1 MLTLLLI
8 VALLLANNNC
18 KSQQIN
24 NENKLVAAI
33 NLNTIDNNEAEQTKR
48 QIKSEKIIPR
58 LKLNPKE
65 KELIMNIKELSIE
78 AKECIK
84 EADLVTK
91 EIIEINKTA
100 VKSDEQII
108 GNFNLERKIRK
119 HENLELSLR
128 YDAEEL
134 FEMGNSLLFIIYEDH
149 FPSNGVLLAK
159 DHKYQ
164 KQIIALNEEAQEL
177 YKKAKINHD
186 KASFDFNFEDGIDYL
201 KKANLLKR
209 EAIKKYEQAY
219 SLYYNMPI
227 NKSEYA
233 TLSAELNTPN
243 ERKPKVEKVN
253 TSLNNT
259 NTVINETNKNIELN
273 EPLESIVYKVQIGA
287 FTKKVDINEFH
298 GLDPLSEDK
307 KDQQEFAKYMV
318 GQYYSYKAASEAK
331 RIISSSTKYHDAF
344 IVAYKNDKRVALKSE
359 LKK

>member
-1 MLTLLLI
+1 M
-8 VALLLANNNC
+8 
-18 KSQQIN
+18 
-24 NENKLVAAI
+24 
-33 NLNTIDNNEAEQTKR
+33 
-48 QIKSEKIIPR
+48 
-58 LKLNPKE
+58 
-65 KELIMNIKELSIE
+65 
-78 AKECIK
+78 
-84 EADLVTK
+84 
-91 EIIEINKTA
+91 
-100 VKSDEQII
+100 
-108 GNFNLERKIRK
+108 
-119 HENLELSLR
+119 
-128 YDAEEL
+128 
-134 FEMGNSLLFIIYEDH
+134 
-149 FPSNGVLLAK
+149 
-159 DHKYQ
+159 
-164 KQIIALNEEAQEL
+164 
-177 YKKAKINHD
+177 
-186 KASFDFNFEDGIDYL
+186 
-201 KKANLLKR
+201 LKR